1 VSVFGWRLLRNR
13 PHAQTTPPTA
23 QPTAGQG
30 ATEPQS
36 SIVQVPSATSAA
48 SGSPNHLGPFMI
60 AGQSYTVALET
71 KKVRPGSA
79 NDQGDTVVAMEIRDA
94 SGAVQYRRTFPYVEG
109 TADYFE
115 SWSVSALPLTGT
127 NGTGLLISYDNY
139 SEPSAPEEEPTGWFQ
154 IFGEMNGKLAPYGA
168 PFQIQGGL
176 LDQYSDG
183 HVYKAA
189 RPFGGQSDEV
199 GFKVWTGHCRIIYP
213 VRVDWG
219 RGKLSPAQNCE
230 TVSGELSAGCQYK
243 ILPEDKLYNDEIT
256 FVRLW
261 PSPSEKTGQPIKT
274 VVKKESKVELLT
286 ALVSTQWIDSSA
298 ANTSENTKGPL
309 SDAGAIGLAD
319 DADLWLK
326 VRVDG
331 KEGWIHSQEDFQALG
346 LPEDE

>member
-1 VSVFGWRLLRNR
+1 
-13 PHAQTTPPTA
+13 
-23 QPTAGQG
+23 
-30 ATEPQS
+30 
-36 SIVQVPSATSAA
+36 
-48 SGSPNHLGPFMI
+48 
-60 AGQSYTVALET
+60 LET

-79 NDQGDTVVAMEIRDA
+79 NDQGDTVVVLEIRDA

-109 TADYFE
+109 TEDYFE
-115 SWSVSALPLTGT
+115 SWSVNALSLIGT

-154 IFGEMNGKLAPYGA
+154 IFGELNGKLAPFGA

-189 RPFGGQSDEV
+189 RPLSGKSDEV
-199 GFKVWTGHCRIIYP
+199 EFKVWTGHCRITYP
-213 VRVDWG
+213 VRVDWV
-219 RGKLSPAQNCE
+219 RGKLSPSQDCE

-243 ILPEDKLYNDEIT
+243 ILPEDKLYNDGIT

-261 PSPSEKTGQPIKT
+261 PSPNEKSSQPIKT
-274 VVKKESKVELLT
+274 VVKKDSNVDLVT
-286 ALVSTQWIDSSA
+286 ALVSTQWLDSSA
-298 ANTSENTKGPL
+298 ANTSGNAKGAMD
-309 SDAGAIGLAD
+309 DAGAIGLAD
-319 DADLWLK
+319 DANLWLK

-331 KEGWIHSQEDFQALG
+331 KEGWLHSEEDFQALG